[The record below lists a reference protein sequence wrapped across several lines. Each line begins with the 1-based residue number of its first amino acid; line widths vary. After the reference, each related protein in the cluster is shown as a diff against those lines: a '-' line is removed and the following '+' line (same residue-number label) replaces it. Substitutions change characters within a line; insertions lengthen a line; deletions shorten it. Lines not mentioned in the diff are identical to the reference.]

1 MTYQFNQVEFVR
13 LLEKEGLGRGAAE
26 AIAQGIDDGRRELVT
41 KADLEL
47 ALAHAGSKQTVQFG
61 VMLGAGLA
69 LAVAIIGLIVGLN

>member
-1 MTYQFNQVEFVR
+1 MTYKFNQVGSVR

-41 KADLEL
+41 KADLDV
-47 ALAHAGSKQTVQFG
+47 AMARQTIQFG

-69 LAVAIIGLIVGLN
+69 LAIAMIGLIVGLN